1 SLEEPESFSVPVYVT
16 PLLGTGIHTMT
27 VITDARP
34 AQRRAAYGL
43 AIVLTAQLMLLLDAT
58 VVNVALPLMK
68 VDLGF
73 SPANLSWV
81 LNAYS
86 LAFGG
91 LLLFG
96 GWLGDVIGRLRAF
109 ERGGGPFTGRWLL

>member
-16 PLLGTGIHTMT
+16 PLLGTGIHTIT

-58 VVNVALPLMK
+58 VVKVALPLLK
-68 VDLGF
+68 VDLGLGPLPVG
-73 SPANLSWV
+73 SPP
-81 LNAYS
+81 
-86 LAFGG
+86 GG
-91 LLLFG
+91 LAQDPAML
-96 GWLGDVIGRLRAF
+96 IASRALQ
-109 ERGGGPFTGRWLL
+109 GVGTAIAAPSVLALITSGATD